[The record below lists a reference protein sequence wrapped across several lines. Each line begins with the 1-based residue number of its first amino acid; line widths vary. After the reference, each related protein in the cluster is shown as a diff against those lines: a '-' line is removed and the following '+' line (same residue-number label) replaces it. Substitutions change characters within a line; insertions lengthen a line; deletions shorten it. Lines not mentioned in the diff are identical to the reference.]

1 MRCIVQAS
9 QEVWKQAKWRG
20 GTQGT
25 PCAVGA
31 PNFPFHCENEGKLK
45 LWYWL
50 KHQPSQKEKSLSGT
64 WGGGPTTPSSSGK
77 DNRGELSLR
86 KHSCGNTTTA
96 QILDEAQLLHGRT
109 QKLKWRQKST
119 LNYPQDPKFKNR
131 FGSINQDL
139 FCNSKCWCTWASVGD
154 SKLRSWTRNK
164 SCIWCS
170 RDVQLQCVTSRCPQL
185 CHWVLKTFKITF
197 SFQKLFK
204 HTLFIYIGS
213 RVLIY
218 T

>member
-25 PCAVGA
+25 PCEVGA

-45 LWYWL
+45 LWYWF
-50 KHQPSQKEKSLSGT
+50 KHQPSQKQKSLSGHL
-64 WGGGPTTPSSSGK
+64 GGTNHTIQLRK
-77 DNRGELSLR
+77 RYRGELSLR

-109 QKLKWRQKST
+109 QKLKWRQKSM
-119 LNYPQDPKFKNR
+119 LNHPQDPKFKNR

-139 FCNSKCWCTWASVGD
+139 LCNSKCWCTWASVGD
-154 SKLRSWTRNK
+154 SKLRSWTRSK
-164 SCIWCS
+164 SCIL
-170 RDVQLQCVTSRCPQL
+170 VQQGCPTSV
-185 CHWVLKTFKITF
+185 CHLTLSPVMFTGCWKF
-197 SFQKLFK
+197 SK
-204 HTLFIYIGS
+204 
-213 RVLIY
+213 
-218 T
+218 